1 MNAGKFQ
8 RGVCICLDIRGII
21 FLCSD
26 WDRSDM
32 EGLDY
37 NGLYEYLY
45 RMKYGERYEFSGNSS
60 GIPAEEFENLI
71 MEFLPITADQIK
83 NGQYL
88 IRNIKLMTGND

>member
-1 MNAGKFQ
+1 MVIRYAFQ
-8 RGVCICLDIRGII
+8 KYPEVSEAVDGSSMIRIKPLSDECREVSKRCVYLLGYQGNNL
-21 FLCSD
+21 LCSD

-60 GIPAEEFENLI
+60 GIPAEEFEI
-71 MEFLPITADQIK
+71 
-83 NGQYL
+83 
-88 IRNIKLMTGND
+88 

>member
-1 MNAGKFQ
+1 
-8 RGVCICLDIRGII
+8 
-21 FLCSD
+21 
-26 WDRSDM
+26 M

-83 NGQYL
+83 KWAVFDSEHQIYAWEQLVGDQILHLL
-88 IRNIKLMTGND
+88 ILQNHYRRLLK

>member
-26 WDRSDM
+26 RDRSDM

-71 MEFLPITADQIK
+71 MEFLPITAEQIK
-83 NGQYL
+83 KMGS
-88 IRNIKLMTGND
+88 I